1 MADEIAAMADKIAAT
16 GWCGMIEKNGG
27 QIGSD
32 AWEWMASS

>member
-16 GWCGMIEKNGG
+16 GWCGTIEKNGEG

-32 AWEWMASS
+32 A